1 MNNNVFMS
9 FAFFKLF
16 KDMND
21 VLYKDVNIE
30 KKNIEKIDTSENLES

>member
-1 MNNNVFMS
+1 MS